1 MTRLRKTTALAA
13 AALALVLAA
22 GSAAKPSATK
32 TIVVDTF
39 VDVADTKP
47 VDGKCIGKLKSKS
60 GHRCS
65 LRAAIQTANYG
76 PRGSYV
82 IKLPAGTFHLSAP
95 GKYEGKAAKG
105 DLDILQAN
113 VTVIGQGPG
122 KTTID
127 GGGIDRVFDVSAFA
141 GLTAQGLRIT
151 GGKTSGFKP
160 GEDSGGSIRVRGV
173 LKLQN
178 VLVDSNNAGVKGGGL
193 YVDSTGGADLEEVT
207 LAHNVAW
214 NGAGIYVDG
223 HASLTN
229 VTIAGNNASTSGGGL
244 EVAGLGGNGKASL
257 LHVTIAG
264 NTAPSTNGSAATFGG
279 TYTMRSSIVT
289 GTCQQP
295 TGAHFPSPQHNVIT
309 DKYCGDDPPVAD
321 AGLLTLAAEG
331 DAVPTIGLK
340 PTSPAIDFAFSNTC
354 PKVDARGVKRPQG
367 AGCDSGAYELVKG

>member
-13 AALALVLAA
+13 AAFALVLAT

-76 PRGSYV
+76 PRGSYLV
-82 IKLPAGTFHLSAP
+82 ELPAGTFHLSAP
-95 GKYEGKAAKG
+95 GRDEEKAAKG

-113 VTVIGQGPG
+113 VMLVGKGPA

-141 GLTAQGLRIT
+141 GLTAQDLHIT
-151 GGKTSGFKP
+151 GGTLPKQAGYDKFR
-160 GEDSGGSIRVRGV
+160 GGAVRVKGT
-173 LKLQN
+173 LQLRN
-178 VLVDSNNAGVKGGGL
+178 VLVDNSSAGEGGAIV
-193 YVDSTGGADLEEVT
+193 VDDTGGAVLEGLT
-207 LAHNVAW
+207 LAHNVALS
-214 NGAGIYVDG
+214 GAGIAVRG
-223 HASLTN
+223 NASLTN
-229 VTIAGNNASTSGGGL
+229 VTIAGNNASSNGGGI
-244 EVAGLGGNGKASL
+244 EVRGKASL

-264 NTAPSTNGSAATFGG
+264 NTAPSIYGSAATFGG

-295 TGAHFPSPQHNVIT
+295 TGAHFPSAQHNVIT

-331 DAVPTIGLK
+331 DAVPTLGLK

-367 AGCDSGAYELVKG
+367 AGCDSGAYELVK